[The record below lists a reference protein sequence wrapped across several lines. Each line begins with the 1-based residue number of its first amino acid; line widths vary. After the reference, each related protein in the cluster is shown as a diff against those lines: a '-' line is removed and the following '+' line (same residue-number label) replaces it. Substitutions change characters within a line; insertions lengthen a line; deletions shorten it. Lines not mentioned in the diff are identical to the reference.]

1 MIFSLQRLLIINEI
15 RIMYNVYNILL
26 IEIDLA
32 QFHPKWE
39 EEERGWCDS
48 EVQCFFFLRKK
59 GTQLNNTS
67 GGIWKIINEDRE
79 IFLLIK

>member
-1 MIFSLQRLLIINEI
+1 
-15 RIMYNVYNILL
+15 MYNVYNILL

-48 EVQCFFFLRKK
+48 EVQFIYLFYFILFFLRKK
-59 GTQLNNTS
+59 GTQLNNT
-67 GGIWKIINEDRE
+67 
-79 IFLLIK
+79 

>member
-1 MIFSLQRLLIINEI
+1 
-15 RIMYNVYNILL
+15 MYNVYNILL

-59 GTQLNNTS
+59 GTQLNNT
-67 GGIWKIINEDRE
+67 
-79 IFLLIK
+79 

>member
-48 EVQCFFFLRKK
+48 EVQCFFFFKEERDTVKQHLRRYME
-59 GTQLNNTS
+59 NN
-67 GGIWKIINEDRE
+67 K
-79 IFLLIK
+79 

>member
-1 MIFSLQRLLIINEI
+1 
-15 RIMYNVYNILL
+15 MYNVYNILL

-48 EVQCFFFLRKK
+48 EVQCFSFFKEERDTVKQHLRRYME
-59 GTQLNNTS
+59 NN
-67 GGIWKIINEDRE
+67 K
-79 IFLLIK
+79 